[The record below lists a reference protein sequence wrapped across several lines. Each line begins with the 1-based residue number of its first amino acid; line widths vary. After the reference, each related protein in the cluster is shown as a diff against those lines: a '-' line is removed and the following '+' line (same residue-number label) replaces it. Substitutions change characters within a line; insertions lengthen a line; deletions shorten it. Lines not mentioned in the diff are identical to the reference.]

1 METDY
6 IFDSDW
12 LRLISFQDKNSY
24 KDDFGDSDNEVV
36 PDAYLERVIA
46 EGEERDSDEGDD
58 DSDES
63 TDEDFNPDKE
73 KVEDVA
79 DEYDSNVSTS
89 SNDDDE
95 EGGSDDSGKKS
106 KKNKEKKKKKER
118 REKSSSGSVRS
129 VAIFLCDW
137 IFIVKYSH
145 LQSKSKSKKDKDDNK
160 PKRAGTAFMMWLNE
174 TREQI
179 KRDNPGIKVT
189 EIAKKGGEMWR
200 ELKDKSVWEEKA
212 AKDKERYANEMKS
225 YKPSGNG
232 ESSSGGKS
240 SSKRKKESPKK
251 STTTTMAG
259 SGFKSKEYI
268 SEDDSSANSED
279 DKKSKKKVCSLC
291 WLESILEVVFYFCF
305 NFFQKSK
312 SEDEDEDEEMEDEE
326 NDSEGDS
333 D

>member
-1 METDY
+1 MQ
-6 IFDSDW
+6 

-46 EGEERDSDEGDD
+46 EGEERDSSGGDD

-89 SNDDDE
+89 DDDD
-95 EGGSDDSGKKS
+95 GDGSDDSGRKS
-106 KKNKEKKKKKER
+106 KKNKDKKKKKE

-129 VAIFLCDW
+129 VAVFLCDW
-137 IFIVKYSH
+137 IFIVNFFH

-174 TREQI
+174 TREEI

-189 EIAKKGGEMWR
+189 EIAKKG
-200 ELKDKSVWEEKA
+200 
-212 AKDKERYANEMKS
+212 
-225 YKPSGNG
+225 
-232 ESSSGGKS
+232 
-240 SSKRKKESPKK
+240 
-251 STTTTMAG
+251 
-259 SGFKSKEYI
+259 I
-268 SEDDSSANSED
+268 
-279 DKKSKKKVCSLC
+279 
-291 WLESILEVVFYFCF
+291 
-305 NFFQKSK
+305 
-312 SEDEDEDEEMEDEE
+312 
-326 NDSEGDS
+326 
-333 D
+333 